1 MNRLQLPSM
10 LLTLVAGTILVS
22 GCGIKEEVYLRDT
35 NSLKEQLSTLEKQ
48 KGDLVGQRGRL
59 NEEIERIKQEK
70 ALLSQEKNMLEQK
83 EGALSSE
90 LTNALKEAERLRRQA
105 EERKAKLQQL
115 RSVLDS
121 MVVSGKLTIRT
132 EKGRMIVE
140 IGEQFLF
147 DSGEYKLKDIGRQAL
162 SQLVSLLVAIEGR
175 DFQVAGHTDSVGSDE
190 KNWRLSINRAL
201 EVVLFMIESGMPAE
215 RLSVAGYG
223 ETQPVGDNET
233 PEGRALNRRIE
244 IVLQPNMDEILG
256 FGDEVSAK
264 Q

>member
-1 MNRLQLPSM
+1 MRRLLIA
-10 LLTLVAGTILVS
+10 VIAGSVLVS

-35 NSLKEQLSTLEKQ
+35 NALKDQLTALEKQ
-48 KGDLVGQRGRL
+48 KGDLVNQRGLLSSDVERL
-59 NEEIERIKQEK
+59 KQEK
-70 ALLSQEKNMLEQK
+70 ALLAQEKNLLAQK
-83 EGALSSE
+83 EGELSGE
-90 LTNALKEAERLRRQA
+90 LKNSIKEAEKLRRQA

-147 DSGEYKLKDIGRQAL
+147 DSGKYKLKEIGRDSLA
-162 SQLVSLLVAIEGR
+162 QLVSLLVAIEGR

-190 KNWRLSINRAL
+190 KNWRLSINRAI
-201 EVVLFMIESGMPAE
+201 EVVLFMIESGMPPE

-256 FGDEVSAK
+256 FGDDV
-264 Q
+264 